1 MDDKKTMS
9 KTARWA
15 YSLGA
20 FGNDAFF
27 ALLSGYLIMFITSHL
42 FNTGNAETDAK
53 MISIITMTIMIL
65 RIVELFIDP
74 FIGNAIDRT
83 KTRWGHFRPWVV
95 AGGTVS
101 SIILLILFTNRGG

>member
-1 MDDKKTMS
+1 MKKDENKTMS
-9 KTARWA
+9 PIARIA

-27 ALLSGYLIMFITSHL
+27 AGHLIMFITSHL
-42 FNTGNAETDAK
+42 FNTGNAATDAK

-65 RIVELFIDP
+65 RIAELFIDS

-83 KTRWGHFRPWVV
+83 KTRWGHFRPCVV
-95 AGGTVS
+95 IGGTVA
-101 SIILLILFTNRGG
+101 ID

>member
-1 MDDKKTMS
+1 MKKDENKTMS
-9 KTARWA
+9 PIARIA

-42 FNTGNAETDAK
+42 FNTGNAATDAK

-65 RIVELFIDP
+65 RIAELFIDS

-83 KTRWGHFRPWVV
+83 QTRWGHFRPCVV
-95 AGGTVS
+95 IGGTVAVD
-101 SIILLILFTNRGG
+101 

>member
-1 MDDKKTMS
+1 MKKDENKTMS
-9 KTARWA
+9 PIARIA

-42 FNTGNAETDAK
+42 FNTGNAATDAK

-65 RIVELFIDP
+65 RIAELFIDS

-83 KTRWGHFRPWVV
+83 KTRWGHFRPCVV
-95 AGGTVS
+95 IGGTVA
-101 SIILLILFTNRGG
+101 ID

>member
-1 MDDKKTMS
+1 MKKDENKTMS
-9 KTARWA
+9 PIARIA

-20 FGNDAFF
+20 FGNDEFF

-42 FNTGNAETDAK
+42 FNTGNAATDAK

-65 RIVELFIDP
+65 RIAELFIDS

-83 KTRWGHFRPWVV
+83 KTRWGHFRPCVV
-95 AGGTVS
+95 IGGTVAVD
-101 SIILLILFTNRGG
+101 

>member
-1 MDDKKTMS
+1 MKKDENKTMPPI
-9 KTARWA
+9 ARIA

-42 FNTGNAETDAK
+42 FNTGNAATDAK

-65 RIVELFIDP
+65 RIAELFIDS

-83 KTRWGHFRPWVV
+83 KTRWG
-95 AGGTVS
+95 T
-101 SIILLILFTNRGG
+101 L

>member
-1 MDDKKTMS
+1 MKKDENKTMS
-9 KTARWA
+9 PIARIA

-27 ALLSGYLIMFITSHL
+27 ALLSGHLIMFITSHL
-42 FNTGNAETDAK
+42 FNTGNAATDAK

-65 RIVELFIDP
+65 RIAELFIDS

-83 KTRWGHFRPWVV
+83 KTRWGHFRPCVGI
-95 AGGTVS
+95 GGTVAVD
-101 SIILLILFTNRGG
+101 

>member
-1 MDDKKTMS
+1 MKKDENKTMS
-9 KTARWA
+9 PIARIA

-42 FNTGNAETDAK
+42 FNAGNAATDAK

-65 RIVELFIDP
+65 RIAELFIDS

-83 KTRWGHFRPWVV
+83 KTRWGHFRPCVV
-95 AGGTVS
+95 IGGTVAVD
-101 SIILLILFTNRGG
+101 

>member
-1 MDDKKTMS
+1 MKKDENKTMS
-9 KTARWA
+9 PIARIA

-27 ALLSGYLIMFITSHL
+27 ALLSGYLIMFITCDL
-42 FNTGNAETDAK
+42 FNTGNAAADAK

-65 RIVELFIDP
+65 RIAELFIDS

-83 KTRWGHFRPWVV
+83 KTRWGHFRPCVV
-95 AGGTVS
+95 IGGTVAVD
-101 SIILLILFTNRGG
+101 